1 MQGFARPE
9 GLDLPQSKDQRRP
22 SFASD
27 KRSLSTISLTFPP
40 SANPDPA
47 YIGSSAASE
56 IVAGYYQYKSQDLGI
71 GRPGSPGT
79 INATVSSP
87 ALLLVN
93 AFLDQLLFNFLASSR
108 STSIASLRPAVSEVL
123 KPRLAKEAI
132 ASADEELQEFLGG
145 GDDEEFFA
153 FHNGQEPKG
162 DWDLGFIWRR
172 TRLRCMVYTRWGD
185 MEEED
190 EEAWLEQEALEGHSE
205 GQHRISRDLG
215 MVSPAAAIFLTSIL
229 EFIGEQCLN
238 VAGEAASTR
247 LAARRQTDKFSSA
260 SVIGAYRPT
269 VEAVDMEKIAVSTA
283 LGRLWRSWKKRVRSP
298 SGSSQRPTSR
308 ELLRGTGTPQS
319 TSAST
324 SRNASISEAG
334 GLGHPL
340 DYPRRSSI
348 PSSSRKE
355 LDPALIPLPMSAD
368 DINEIENPRPLLST
382 FRPNK
387 EPGAKERPV
396 SMLLP
401 SEVENQIR
409 IESAPEGVE
418 ELLAMDHTTSR
429 HIRSSSVPTPVHTPF
444 SSPLQEEFSTPNEAP
459 EHRYDAGAAA
469 SFPREVISGLVQK
482 ESGHPSKT
490 VEEVTTMYDGTVTMD
505 DGQPEEHMPQQFS
518 QEKASVSRD
527 SSDSEIMTLDGRQ
540 DSPADNAEKPLEKL
554 NEQPVGLAQSLSI
567 AASGD
572 HRMRNESILSAYD
585 DNEELTG
592 RNQASA
598 TATQGPSSEGVA
610 FGVGDA
616 ESAPELGASS
626 SVIDENTEY
635 DPYASH
641 GTPYA
646 VRQSLKKADPLDRH
660 GSAGG
665 PTVVPFPSSVF
676 AQAKP
681 AVKVSDIKRQLPP
694 VNTAA
699 VERATV
705 QRVSPSPISAVDTQS
720 PIGRTSTSSSREL
733 RPTHTSSSS
742 TSQKAQKLKG
752 LIGRE
757 SHEGN
762 RQSSDEGGSILGDRR
777 SLKTPK
783 TDETQRSF
791 DQLIRSDE
799 TIQYTLTPQ
808 SMRELDSPDSPSYS
822 HRRSET
828 ADLADFIRKSGPS
841 EETNRPSTGRSVAS
855 LKGLSVLR
863 SNPTSIAKPTSPPTS
878 VPELPKQEAQ
888 AEKSRPVTARSAHS
902 IPRDARLEKE
912 TTRDFADFIRSTG
925 PENQP
930 EFNPKER
937 YSSPSASKE
946 RPTKTLASNRSTSG
960 TSTSRKITKQNP
972 SLSKSPPPVQPA
984 PPKRTSSKLEA
995 REATYEKTH
1004 NEDLLDFLRQGPA
1017 EDQGNDKRPV
1027 PSLGASVV
1035 PQNPRLPNSFRD
1047 NGRSSVAST
1056 LNSSLADK
1064 SIKSANSRT
1073 GLLDNPRSPYNLSPT
1088 SQKVSRTDDTPQP
1101 ARKSRRPK
1109 DPYAIDTDSEDDE
1122 NYPST
1127 PKPRAQEESLIDFL
1141 NSTPPYEKLPP
1152 LPSSSFSPTPESN
1165 LRNGRA
1171 PALLPDHSSP
1181 PTSHPSSSSP
1191 SGRSASN
1198 PPIVQ
1203 SSSDNT
1209 TNNRGRRNETRID
1222 SAPQLPPFNPR
1233 ESSPHLIS
1241 TIGTK
1246 LDTYKPT
1253 QPTYAAHVDR
1263 ERRGHSSGNV
1273 RAAGGLNGTGRAVNG
1288 AVGPG
1293 KGKKPAP
1300 RGEREAGGTSDL
1312 ADFFKNSEPPTQ
1324 VPREVRA
1331 GLKDEVEEKEAGGL
1345 RGLWGRRKRK

>member
-1 MQGFARPE
+1 MQGSARPE
-9 GLDLPQSKDQRRP
+9 GLDLPQPKDQRSP

-27 KRSLSTISLTFPP
+27 KRSLSTASLTFPS

-56 IVAGYYQYKSQDLGI
+56 IVAGYYQNKSQDLGI
-71 GRPGSPGT
+71 GRPGSPSA
-79 INATVSSP
+79 ISATVSSP

-153 FHNGQEPKG
+153 FHNGQEHKG

-190 EEAWLEQEALEGHSE
+190 EETWLEQEALEGHSE

-238 VAGEAASTR
+238 VAGEATSTR

-260 SVIGAYRPT
+260 SVIGASRPT
-269 VEAVDMEKIAVSTA
+269 VEVVDVEKIAVSTA

-324 SRNASISEAG
+324 SRNASISEVG
-334 GLGHPL
+334 GLGHPI
-340 DYPRRSSI
+340 DQPRRSSI

-368 DINEIENPRPLLST
+368 DIDEIEHPRPLLST

-387 EPGAKERPV
+387 EPGVKERPV

-401 SEVENQIR
+401 SEMENQIR
-409 IESAPEGVE
+409 IESASEGVE
-418 ELLAMDHTTSR
+418 EPLSTDHTTSR
-429 HIRSSSVPTPVHTPF
+429 HIRSSSVPTLVHTPF

-459 EHRYDAGAAA
+459 EHQYDAGTAA
-469 SFPREVISGLVQK
+469 SFSSEVTSDLAEK
-482 ESGHPSKT
+482 EDGHPRAT
-490 VEEVTTMYDGTVTMD
+490 IDAVTTMYNGTIATG
-505 DGQPEEHMPQQFS
+505 DGQPEERMPQVLS
-518 QEKASVSRD
+518 QEKVGVSED
-527 SSDSEIMTLDGRQ
+527 SSDSEIVTLDGGR
-540 DSPADNAEKPLEKL
+540 DSPAENAEKPKEKL

-567 AASGD
+567 AASSDQRTG
-572 HRMRNESILSAYD
+572 NEPTLSTYSD
-585 DNEELTG
+585 KEEPTG
-592 RNQASA
+592 PSQASA
-598 TATQGPSSEGVA
+598 AATQGPSNEGAA
-610 FGVGDA
+610 FSVGDA
-616 ESAPELGASS
+616 EPEPDFGASS
-626 SVIDENTEY
+626 PVIDENTEY

-646 VRQSLKKADPLDRH
+646 IRQSFKKADTLDRY
-660 GSAGG
+660 GGAGG

-681 AVKVSDIKRQLPP
+681 AVKVSDIKKQLPP

-699 VERATV
+699 AERATV

-720 PIGRTSTSSSREL
+720 PTGRTSTSSSREL

-791 DQLIRSDE
+791 DQLIKSDE

-808 SMRELDSPDSPSYS
+808 SVREMDSPDSPSYS

-841 EETNRPSTGRSVAS
+841 EEINRPSTGRSMAS
-855 LKGLSVLR
+855 LKSLNALR
-863 SNPTSIAKPTSPPTS
+863 SNPTSSVKPTAPPAS

-902 IPRDARLEKE
+902 TPRDARLEKE
-912 TTRDFADFIRSTG
+912 TTRDFADFI
-925 PENQP
+925 
-930 EFNPKER
+930 
-937 YSSPSASKE
+937 
-946 RPTKTLASNRSTSG
+946 
-960 TSTSRKITKQNP
+960 
-972 SLSKSPPPVQPA
+972 
-984 PPKRTSSKLEA
+984 
-995 REATYEKTH
+995 
-1004 NEDLLDFLRQGPA
+1004 
-1017 EDQGNDKRPV
+1017 
-1027 PSLGASVV
+1027 
-1035 PQNPRLPNSFRD
+1035 
-1047 NGRSSVAST
+1047 
-1056 LNSSLADK
+1056 
-1064 SIKSANSRT
+1064 
-1073 GLLDNPRSPYNLSPT
+1073 
-1088 SQKVSRTDDTPQP
+1088 
-1101 ARKSRRPK
+1101 
-1109 DPYAIDTDSEDDE
+1109 
-1122 NYPST
+1122 
-1127 PKPRAQEESLIDFL
+1127 
-1141 NSTPPYEKLPP
+1141 
-1152 LPSSSFSPTPESN
+1152 
-1165 LRNGRA
+1165 
-1171 PALLPDHSSP
+1171 
-1181 PTSHPSSSSP
+1181 
-1191 SGRSASN
+1191 
-1198 PPIVQ
+1198 
-1203 SSSDNT
+1203 
-1209 TNNRGRRNETRID
+1209 
-1222 SAPQLPPFNPR
+1222 
-1233 ESSPHLIS
+1233 
-1241 TIGTK
+1241 
-1246 LDTYKPT
+1246 
-1253 QPTYAAHVDR
+1253 
-1263 ERRGHSSGNV
+1263 
-1273 RAAGGLNGTGRAVNG
+1273 
-1288 AVGPG
+1288 
-1293 KGKKPAP
+1293 
-1300 RGEREAGGTSDL
+1300 
-1312 ADFFKNSEPPTQ
+1312 
-1324 VPREVRA
+1324 
-1331 GLKDEVEEKEAGGL
+1331 
-1345 RGLWGRRKRK
+1345 